1 MNGSVA
7 VGRCCVALALTLVAN
22 AASPGQTNGD
32 KTNGDKLSFTAVA
45 VANNN
50 LASGVGTV
58 LIDVTRWSTPE
69 ETRELAET
77 LRQKGPQAL
86 LSKLQDARP
95 TGTIRTPDSL
105 AYDLRFAH
113 RTPTPE
119 GGSRIV
125 LATDRPIGFWEARSG
140 SRTLDY
146 PFTVIQMEIGPDGK
160 GKGTLSVATRIQA
173 AGDVIELENFASA
186 PIMLT
191 EIKAETGK

>member
-7 VGRCCVALALTLVAN
+7 LGRLCLALAVVLGAS
-22 AASPGQTNGD
+22 AASPGQTH
-32 KTNGDKLSFTAVA
+32 GDKLSFTAVA

-50 LASGVGTV
+50 LAAGAGTV

-69 ETRELAET
+69 DARELADT

-86 LSKLQDARP
+86 LSKLQEARP

-105 AYDLRFAH
+105 VYELRFAN

-146 PFTVIQMEIGPDGK
+146 PFTVVQMEIGADGK
-160 GKGTLSVATRIQA
+160 GKGTLSVATRIEEA
-173 AGDVIELENFASA
+173 RDAIELENFASA

-191 EIKAETGK
+191 EVHAETSR

>member
-1 MNGSVA
+1 MKGSVA
-7 VGRCCVALALTLVAN
+7 LGRLCLALAVVLGAS
-22 AASPGQTNGD
+22 AASPGQ
-32 KTNGDKLSFTAVA
+32 TNGDKLSFTAVA
-45 VANNN
+45 VANTN
-50 LASGVGTV
+50 LAAGAGTV
-58 LIDVTRWSTPE
+58 LMDVTRWSTPE
-69 ETRELAET
+69 DVRELADA

-95 TGTIRTPDSL
+95 AGTIRTPDSL
-105 AYDLRFAH
+105 AYDLHFAS

-146 PFTVIQMEIGPDGK
+146 PFTVVQMEIGADGT
-160 GKGTLSVATRIQA
+160 GKGTLSVAARIEA

-186 PIMLT
+186 PVMLT
-191 EIKAETGK
+191 EIRTELEK

>member
-1 MNGSVA
+1 MKGSVA
-7 VGRCCVALALTLVAN
+7 VGRLCLALALVLG
-22 AASPGQTNGD
+22 ASGASSGQ
-32 KTNGDKLSFTAVA
+32 TNGDKLSFTAVA

-50 LASGVGTV
+50 LAAGAGTV
-58 LIDVTRWSTPE
+58 LIDVTQWSTPE
-69 ETRELAET
+69 EARELAET

-95 TGTIRTPDSL
+95 TGTIRTLDSL
-105 AYDLRFAH
+105 AYDLRFAN

-146 PFTVIQMEIGPDGK
+146 PFTVVQMEIGADGK
-160 GKGTLSVATRIQA
+160 GKGTLSIATRIEE
-173 AGDVIELENFASA
+173 AGDVIELEDFASA

-191 EIKAETGK
+191 EVHAEPSK

>member
-1 MNGSVA
+1 MTGSVA
-7 VGRCCVALALTLVAN
+7 VGRLCIALVVMLVAS
-22 AASPGQTNGD
+22 AAGQSHS
-32 KTNGDKLSFTAVA
+32 NGDKLSFTAVA
-45 VANNN
+45 VANSN
-50 LASGVGTV
+50 LAAGAGTV
-58 LIDVTRWSTPE
+58 LIDVTHWSTPE
-69 ETRELAET
+69 ETRELADT
-77 LRQKGPQAL
+77 LRQQGPQAL
-86 LSKLQDARP
+86 LSKLQGARA

-105 AYDLRFAH
+105 AYDLRFAY

-146 PFTVIQMEIGPDGK
+146 PFTVVQMEIGADGK

-173 AGDVIELENFASA
+173 AGEVIELENFASA

-191 EIKAETGK
+191 EIRAETQK

>member
-1 MNGSVA
+1 MKGSVA
-7 VGRCCVALALTLVAN
+7 LGRLCLALAAVLGAS
-22 AASPGQTNGD
+22 AASPNQ
-32 KTNGDKLSFTAVA
+32 TNGDKLSFTAVA

-50 LASGVGTV
+50 LAAGAGTV

-69 ETRELAET
+69 DARELADT

-105 AYDLRFAH
+105 AYDLRFAS

-146 PFTVIQMEIGPDGK
+146 PFTVVQMEIEADGK
-160 GKGTLSVATRIQA
+160 GKGTLSVATRIEEE
-173 AGDVIELENFASA
+173 GDAIELENFASA

-191 EIKAETGK
+191 EVHAATSK

>member
-7 VGRCCVALALTLVAN
+7 VGRLCLALAVVLGAS
-22 AASPGQTNGD
+22 AASPGQ
-32 KTNGDKLSFTAVA
+32 TNGDKLSFTAVA

-50 LASGVGTV
+50 LAAGAGTV

-69 ETRELAET
+69 EARELADT

-86 LSKLQDARP
+86 LSILQDAQP

-105 AYDLRFAH
+105 AYDLRFAN

-146 PFTVIQMEIGPDGK
+146 PFTVVQMEIGADGR
-160 GKGTLSVATRIQA
+160 GKGTLSVATRIDEA
-173 AGDVIELENFASA
+173 DDVIELENFASA

-191 EIKAETGK
+191 EVHAETSK

>member
-1 MNGSVA
+1 MKGSVA
-7 VGRCCVALALTLVAN
+7 VGRLCAALAVVLGAS
-22 AASPGQTNGD
+22 AASPGQT
-32 KTNGDKLSFTAVA
+32 TGDKLSFTAVA

-50 LASGVGTV
+50 LAAGAGTV
-58 LIDVTRWSTPE
+58 LMDVTRWSTPE
-69 ETRELAET
+69 DVRELADA

-105 AYDLRFAH
+105 AYDLHFAS

-146 PFTVIQMEIGPDGK
+146 PFTVVQMEIGADGT
-160 GKGTLSVATRIQA
+160 GKGTLSVATRIDA

-186 PIMLT
+186 PVMLT
-191 EIKAETGK
+191 EIRTELEK

>member
-1 MNGSVA
+1 MKGSVA
-7 VGRCCVALALTLVAN
+7 LGCLCLALAAVLGAS
-22 AASPGQTNGD
+22 AASPGQ
-32 KTNGDKLSFTAVA
+32 TNGDKLSFTAVA

-50 LASGVGTV
+50 LAAGAGTV

-69 ETRELAET
+69 DARELADT

-95 TGTIRTPDSL
+95 AGTIRTPDSL
-105 AYDLRFAH
+105 AYDLRFAS

-119 GGSRIV
+119 GGARIV
-125 LATDRPIGFWEARSG
+125 LATDRPIGFWEPRSG

-146 PFTVIQMEIGPDGK
+146 PFTVVQMEIGADGK
-160 GKGTLSVATRIQA
+160 GKGTLSVATRIEE
-173 AGDVIELENFASA
+173 AGDAIELENFASA

-191 EIKAETGK
+191 EVHAELSK

>member
-1 MNGSVA
+1 MKGSVA
-7 VGRCCVALALTLVAN
+7 VGRLSVTLALAVVLVAS
-22 AASPGQTNGD
+22 ASPGQA
-32 KTNGDKLSFTAVA
+32 NGDKLSFTAVA
-45 VANNN
+45 VANND
-50 LASGVGTV
+50 LATGAGTV
-58 LIDVTRWSTPE
+58 LLDVTRWSTPE
-69 ETRELAET
+69 EARELADT

-105 AYDLRFAH
+105 AYDLRFAN

-146 PFTVIQMEIGPDGK
+146 PFTVVQMEIGADGK
-160 GKGTLSVATRIQA
+160 GKGTLSVATKINA

-191 EIKAETGK
+191 DILAETEK

>member
-7 VGRCCVALALTLVAN
+7 VGRLCLALAVVLGAS
-22 AASPGQTNGD
+22 AASPGQ
-32 KTNGDKLSFTAVA
+32 TNGDKLSFTAVA

-50 LASGVGTV
+50 LAAGAGTV

-69 ETRELAET
+69 EARELADT

-86 LSKLQDARP
+86 LSILQDARP

-105 AYDLRFAH
+105 AYDLRFAN

-146 PFTVIQMEIGPDGK
+146 PFTVVQMEIGADGR
-160 GKGTLSVATRIQA
+160 GKGTLSVATRIDEA
-173 AGDVIELENFASA
+173 DDVIELENFASA

-191 EIKAETGK
+191 EVHAETSK